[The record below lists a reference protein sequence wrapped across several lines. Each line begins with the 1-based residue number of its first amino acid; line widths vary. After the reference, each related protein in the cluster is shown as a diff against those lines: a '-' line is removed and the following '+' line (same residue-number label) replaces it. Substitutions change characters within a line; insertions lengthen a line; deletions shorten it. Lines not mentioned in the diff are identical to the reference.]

1 MSDALPIPA
10 EVIAAVE
17 ARWTLMANAA
27 ADPDLAHEYD
37 RSVFIEAAIRVA
49 CKEMRLVREER
60 PRFDFSTEVGTQY
73 RYISDWR
80 PVEVESDE

>member
-10 EVIAAVE
+10 EVIEKAVD
-17 ARWTLMANAA
+17 AWADVYFAGLPQDAIRNAEPA
-27 ADPDLAHEYD
+27 M
-37 RSVFIEAAIRVA
+37 EAAIRTT
-49 CKEMRLVREER
+49 CKKMGLRVQREGRE
-60 PRFDFSTEVGTQY
+60 Y